1 MTDINVN
8 EDARLAKLVAGIE
21 LPDGMEFT
29 IVSGEGQHWAIWK
42 YVYNCDEQYGEV
54 VSVAEPS
61 PLSEQNVRDTVEQ
74 CIDNMNRTLEAL
86 NERSPEEMNLLASLK
101 RFREDVADMHRLQ
114 VIDAKQ
120 AEEAQASATE
130 LEHKARIMINE
141 AANARLKAKY
151 ERAESAA

>member
-1 MTDINVN
+1 MTDISVN

-29 IVSGEGQHWAIWK
+29 IVSGEGQHWASWK
-42 YVYNCDEQYGEV
+42 YAYNCDEQYGEV
-54 VSVAEPS
+54 VEISEPG

-86 NERSPEEMNLLASLK
+86 DARTPEELAFIASIK
-101 RFREDVADMHRLQ
+101 RFREDVAKMHRLQ

-120 AEEAQASATE
+120 ADEAQASAVK
-130 LEHKARIMINE
+130 LHIMINE
-141 AANARLKAKY
+141 AVHARLKAN